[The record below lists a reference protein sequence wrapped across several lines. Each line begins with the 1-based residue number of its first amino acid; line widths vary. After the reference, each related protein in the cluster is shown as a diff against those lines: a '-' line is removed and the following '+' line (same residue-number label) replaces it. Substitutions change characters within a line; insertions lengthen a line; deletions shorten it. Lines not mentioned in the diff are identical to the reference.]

1 MTGRVPV
8 HVCAL
13 DPISEIGVATTLRP
27 RPEVLLV
34 DEPDSSAVTVVVAES
49 VDEQTQALMRR
60 VQGKGCRR
68 IVLVAASV
76 DDAALLA
83 AIEFGVCAL
92 IGRAESTPERLAHV
106 AVRAASGDGTL
117 PPDML
122 GRLLEQVGRLQRHV
136 LSPRGLSISGLSHRE
151 AKVLGLVADGLDTH
165 EIATTLAYSERT
177 VKNVLHDITNRFQL
191 RNRSHA
197 VAYALREGLI

>member
-13 DPISEIGVATTLRP
+13 DPISEVGVATTLRP
-27 RPEVLLV
+27 QPDVLLV
-34 DEPDSSAVTVVVAES
+34 DEPESSAVTVVVADT
-49 VDEQTQALMRR
+49 VDEQTQALLRR
-60 VQGKGCRR
+60 VQGRGCRR

-83 AIEFGVCAL
+83 SIEIGVCAL
-92 IGRAESTPERLAHV
+92 IGRAEATPERLAHV

-122 GRLLEQVGRLQRHV
+122 GRLLAQVARLQRHV
-136 LSPRGLSISGLSHRE
+136 LAPRGLSVTGLSHRE
-151 AKVLGLVADGLDTH
+151 VKVLGLVAEGLDTR

-177 VKNVLHDITNRFQL
+177 VKNVLHDVTNRFQL

>member
-1 MTGRVPV
+1 MGRVAV

-34 DEPDSSAVTVVVAES
+34 DEPASAAVTVVVADT
-49 VDEQTQALMRR
+49 VCEQTQELMRR

-68 IVLVAASV
+68 IVLVASSV

-83 AIEFGVCAL
+83 AVEIGVCAL
-92 IGRAESTPERLAHV
+92 IRRADASAEQLAHV
-106 AVRAASGDGTL
+106 ATRAASGDGTL

-122 GRLLEQVGRLQRHV
+122 GRLLDQVGRLQRHV
-136 LSPRGLSISGLSHRE
+136 LGPRGLSVTGLSSRE
-151 AKVLGLVADGLDTH
+151 ARVLGLVADGMDTR
-165 EIATTLAYSERT
+165 EIAHTLAYSERT
-177 VKNVLHDITNRFQL
+177 VKNVLHDVTNRFQL

>member
-1 MTGRVPV
+1 MNGRVPV

-13 DPISEIGVATTLRP
+13 DPISEVGIAATLRP

-34 DEPDSSAVTVVVAES
+34 DEADSSTVTVVVADT
-49 VDEQTQALMRR
+49 VGEQTQALMRR

-68 IVLVAASV
+68 IVLVASSL
-76 DDAALLA
+76 DDGALLA
-83 AIEFGVCAL
+83 GIEIGVCAL
-92 IGRAESTPERLAHV
+92 IRRAEATPERLAHV

-136 LSPRGLSISGLSHRE
+136 LAPRGLSMSGLSHRE